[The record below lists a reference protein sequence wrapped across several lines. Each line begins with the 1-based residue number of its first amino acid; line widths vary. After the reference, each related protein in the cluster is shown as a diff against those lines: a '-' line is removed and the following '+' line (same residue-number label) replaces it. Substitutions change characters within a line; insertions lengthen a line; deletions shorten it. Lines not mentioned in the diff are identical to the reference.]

1 MDKHLGAER
10 TTSLPHPLALLPPE
24 RMDKFLLK
32 RFEAERLDA
41 LSKQWKAAEEAAS
54 EWKAKEA
61 AKAADSRIEAK
72 DTSWRHSESRATRT
86 QEEAR
91 RSYDATEV

>member
-1 MDKHLGAER
+1 
-10 TTSLPHPLALLPPE
+10 
-24 RMDKFLLK
+24 MDKFLLK
-32 RFEAERLDA
+32 FTEAERLDA

-91 RSYDATEV
+91 RSYDAAEV